1 MYTKGNILNEIENKL
16 IFSTRLKVIAYFVS
30 ISFIIFFVFNITFY
44 NIYLGNIRNV
54 VVDEVK
60 NSVTQNT
67 EYVDLVLKNV
77 ENIADAMSTSPQIQN
92 QISTDQWDTPE
103 GLISIRDNIIF
114 MNTLS
119 QNITGAQ
126 SVSLFLKK
134 QRILLTSD
142 YGLISSIDEATVE
155 KYSSLMDRYN
165 KQKWDDLSDEINAFY
180 PQRQG
185 DYVTLVRPIYSN
197 YSQSKESLLLI
208 NLDRHI
214 FLNYLNLANN
224 MGNMILDEGGSVIAD
239 SISQSYKNNIN
250 ANEFIPIIKQNSRGN
265 FIRKINGGE
274 VAIIYDT
281 SKNTNWKFASFI
293 SITEPIQKMTK
304 AKDYIII
311 FSMANF
317 ISLLILLLI
326 VSSEMFRPV
335 TKLIRYMK
343 KVENGDFSVHINEE
357 RDDEFGYIYR
367 SFNNMV
373 NRIKYLFEELFE
385 QKFLKKD
392 AELKL
397 MQSQINPH
405 FLHNIFNN
413 MSWLLELRRLDD
425 LEKMMDAVSTYYR
438 TSLNMGNN
446 FICIREH
453 VEQLKGY
460 AQIQMIR
467 FRDKFD
473 CEFDFDE
480 EMMNM
485 KMQNLILQPLLEN
498 AICHGVE
505 PSEKHCSIKVT
516 GRIIENSI
524 VISVEDDG
532 VGIPSQKLEE
542 ICMNMNS
549 ETSSLDGNFAL
560 VNCHKR
566 IKLYYGEEYGLE
578 LKSRENRGTSAL
590 VRLPCDTSTN
600 VSRKET
606 AENLAENIITHE
618 F

>member
-1 MYTKGNILNEIENKL
+1 MYTKGNILNEIESKL

-30 ISFIIFFVFNITFY
+30 ISFIIFFAFNITFY

-77 ENIADAMSTSPQIQN
+77 ENLADAMSTSPQIQS
-92 QISTDQWDTPE
+92 QISIDHWNTPE
-103 GLISIRDNIIF
+103 GLLSIRDNIIF

-134 QRILLTSD
+134 QGILLTSD
-142 YGLISSIDEATVE
+142 YGLISNIDEATAE
-155 KYSSLMDRYN
+155 KYSSLMDRYS
-165 KQKWDDLSDEINAFY
+165 KQKWEDLSDEINALY
-180 PQRQG
+180 PLRQG
-185 DYVTLVRPIYSN
+185 DYVTLVRPIYST
-197 YSQSKESLLLI
+197 YSQTKESLLLI
-208 NLDRHI
+208 NLDRRI

-239 SISQSYKNNIN
+239 SISQKYKNNNIN
-250 ANEFIPIIKQNSRGN
+250 IKEFIPILHKKSRGN
-265 FIRKINGGE
+265 FIRKINGDE
-274 VAIIYDT
+274 LAIIYDT

-311 FSMANF
+311 FSLANF

-326 VSSEMFRPV
+326 VSREMFRPV

-343 KVENGDFSVHINEE
+343 KVENGDFSVHINEQ
-357 RDDEFGYIYR
+357 RDDEFGFIYK

-373 NRIKYLFEELFE
+373 NRIKYLFGELFE

-446 FICIREH
+446 YICIREH
-453 VEQLKGY
+453 VEQLKSY

-480 EMMNM
+480 DMMNM
-485 KMQNLILQPLLEN
+485 KMPNLILQPLLEN

-505 PSEKHCSIKVT
+505 PSEKYCSIKVT
-516 GRIIENSI
+516 GRIVENSI
-524 VISVEDDG
+524 VVSVEDNG

-542 ICMNMNS
+542 IYINMNS
-549 ETSSLDGNFAL
+549 DTSSLDGNFAL

-566 IKLYYGEEYGLE
+566 IKLYYGDEYGLE
-578 LKSRENRGTSAL
+578 LRSHENEGTSAII
-590 VRLPCDTSTN
+590 RIPCDTSANKQKTEE
-600 VSRKET
+600 VQ
-606 AENLAENIITHE
+606 NLA
-618 F
+618 